1 MGGSARKRRRKAALL
16 IRRKK
21 HNVAGETAVE
31 KPLGGKVPNQTFP
44 PSLQIAQKARD
55 SHFPTAATTAG
66 LRLHFQCLDGRP
78 QGYIFKW
85 LDAAVIPADQIRSR
99 DYIAVCRRSRG
110 HGWCARIEGPSTA
123 TSAGNR
129 SYVYGSDAFLPDY
142 NGAHEWR

>member
-1 MGGSARKRRRKAALL
+1 IGGSARKRRRKAALL

-21 HNVAGETAVE
+21 HNVASETAVE

-85 LDAAVIPADQIRSR
+85 LDAGALSDWVRRCLAR
-99 DYIAVCRRSRG
+99 DKNKEQRLWGENPRG
-110 HGWCARIEGPSTA
+110 PTCPVTPTHHNPHF
-123 TSAGNR
+123 AGAMGIMAC
-129 SYVYGSDAFLPDY
+129 S
-142 NGAHEWR
+142 